1 MQYDGASRSDCAIW
15 NRCIWG
21 GGDNQFFHQLYCS
34 LPVVMLDKEDNELVQ
49 NCLNGDSK
57 AFERLIEKYEK
68 PVFNAA
74 LKIVGDFEDA
84 RDVTQTVFVKA
95 FEKLEINEALNFTD
109 KRKRQTSIDPGQIA
123 TAETPEVIYD
133 RKKLSGHVDKALAE
147 LPLEYRL
154 VIIFRHWVDLPYRDI
169 GYILGIEENKVKSRL
184 YTARRLLADIMTKR
198 GLVTYG

>member
-1 MQYDGASRSDCAIW
+1 
-15 NRCIWG
+15 
-21 GGDNQFFHQLYCS
+21 
-34 LPVVMLDKEDNELVQ
+34 MLDKEDNELVQ

-84 RDVTQTVFVKA
+84 RDVTQAVFVKA
-95 FEKLEINEALNFTD
+95 FEKLEIFDFHYKFFSWIYKMTVNEALNFMD
-109 KRKRQTSIDPGQIA
+109 KRKKQTAIDPEQIA
-123 TAETPEVIYD
+123 STETPEVIYD